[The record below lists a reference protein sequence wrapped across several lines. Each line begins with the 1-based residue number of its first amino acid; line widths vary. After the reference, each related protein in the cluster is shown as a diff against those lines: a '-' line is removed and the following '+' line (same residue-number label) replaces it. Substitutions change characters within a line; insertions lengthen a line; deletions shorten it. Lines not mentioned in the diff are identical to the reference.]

1 MLAGTTLTFTIG
13 SITTPPT
20 TASSLYSITILTSA
34 KASYLNKIDQSN
46 CPISNIQDYPTAS
59 LSFVPSSPMRVG
71 DTGVEL
77 LVYFIAP
84 TLVDFSTDTITVR
97 VDSGSAIYFSIYYY
111 QLIFVTTS
119 ATNRGMI
126 GANTTL
132 GMTFPTVTTLETIA
146 AGTVTQI
153 VTGVFASS
161 TINSGTKTL
170 AISFSRSGNSY
181 SSNTATVTISP
192 NALTAASLSVLS
204 STVSTNTTYTFTM
217 TVNNPLGIGA
227 GVKITM
233 PSTISI
239 VPGACTVTV
248 TLSVVNALSPTI
260 GCTAATAQTI
270 TVSNI
275 SDAVL
280 PKGTVINLAV
290 NNITNPTT
298 TRTTSSLFYQTYYSL
313 AESINPVDD
322 STGFDLS
329 FTPAPVT
336 IPSGNFL
343 ANRTSTTNRA

>member
-1 MLAGTTLTFTIG
+1 VLAGSTITFTIG

-34 KASYLNKIDQSN
+34 KASYLNKIDQSD

-59 LSFVPSSPMRVG
+59 LSFVPSSPMKVG

-77 LVYFIAP
+77 HVNFIAP
-84 TLVDFSTDTITVR
+84 TIVNFSTDTITVR
-97 VDSGSAIYFSIYYY
+97 VDAGSASYYSIYYR
-111 QLIFVTTS
+111 LITVTTNV
-119 ATNRGMI
+119 TVLGMT
-126 GANTTL
+126 GVNTTF
-132 GMTFPTVTTLETIA
+132 GMTFPTTTTPETIA
-146 AGTVTQI
+146 AGTATKI
-153 VTGVFASS
+153 ATGVFATS
-161 TINSGTKTL
+161 TVNSGSKTL
-170 AISFSRSGNSY
+170 SISFSRSGNSY
-181 SSNTATVTISP
+181 SSNTGTVTISP

-204 STVSTNTTYTFTM
+204 STVSTATTYNFTM
-217 TVNNPLGIGA
+217 TINNPLGIGA

-239 VPGACTVTV
+239 ATGACTVAV

-260 GCTAATAQTI
+260 GCTATTAQTV

-280 PKGTVINLAV
+280 PSGTVINLAV
-290 NNITNPTT
+290 NNINNPTT

-313 AESINPVDD
+313 AESTNPVDD

-336 IPSGNFL
+336 IPSANFVTSR
-343 ANRTSTTNRA
+343 ASTTNRA